1 MDKQLSQLLKAS
13 LDRELTMDEDVGLRN
28 AMQSSLELQMEKKRH
43 DQIRELMKNYSP
55 DFKPSFVASV
65 MTKINAERESKITQ
79 GFTIAFNRIALPLL
93 AAASIL
99 LLFSLFNNGGV
110 SLESIIGIENLE
122 PQYLSEFLLFNY

>member
-1 MDKQLSQLLKAS
+1 MDNQLKKLLKAS
-13 LDRELTMDEDVGLRN
+13 LDRMLKTKEGMELHN
-28 AMQSSLELQMEKKRH
+28 SMQTSLELQLEKKRH
-43 DQIRELMKNYSP
+43 DKVRELMKTYAP

-65 MTKINAERESKITQ
+65 MAKIQAERESKIVQ

-99 LLFSLFNNGGV
+99 LLFTLFNEGGV
-110 SLESIIGIENLE
+110 SFESIIGIENLE

>member
-1 MDKQLSQLLKAS
+1 MDKQLTQLLKAS
-13 LDRELTMDEDVGLRN
+13 LDRELTKDEDVGLSN
-28 AMQSSLELQMEKKRH
+28 AMQSSLELQVEKERH
-43 DQIRELMKNYSP
+43 EKVREVMKNYSP
-55 DFKPSFVASV
+55 DFKPSFVDNVIA
-65 MTKINAERESKITQ
+65 KIKTERESKITQ
-79 GFTIAFNRIALPLL
+79 GFMIAFNRIALPLL